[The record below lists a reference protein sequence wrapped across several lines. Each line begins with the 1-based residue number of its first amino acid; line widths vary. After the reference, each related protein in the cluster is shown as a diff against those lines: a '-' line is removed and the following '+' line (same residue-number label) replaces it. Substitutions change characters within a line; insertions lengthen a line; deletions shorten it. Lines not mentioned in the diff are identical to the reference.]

1 MTFSEREPFETWCER
16 RRALVEHFLEQ
27 ILPPAD
33 TEPRL
38 LHEAMRYAVLG
49 GGKRVR
55 PLLVFASSEGFGAP
69 IETLLPV
76 AAAVELIHVYSLVH
90 DDLPA
95 MDDDALRHGRPT
107 VHVAFD
113 EATALLTGDALQTLA
128 FQLLATPLPG
138 LSPDRQ
144 LGLVRG
150 LARASGSHG
159 MAGGQ
164 ALDLA
169 ATGRKIPLEELQ
181 TLHRCKTGALIRYA
195 VLAGAYCDEP
205 DAQTYAT
212 LERGANALGLLFQI
226 TDDILDATADSAT
239 LGKTAGKDER
249 HAKATYVTL
258 LGLEGAIEAARRTLE
273 ETLTELSS
281 LGPAAERLCELA
293 RFVAERRR

>member
-1 MTFSEREPFETWCER
+1 M
-16 RRALVEHFLEQ
+16 
-27 ILPPAD
+27 
-33 TEPRL
+33 
-38 LHEAMRYAVLG
+38 
-49 GGKRVR
+49 
-55 PLLVFASSEGFGAP
+55 
-69 IETLLPV
+69 
-76 AAAVELIHVYSLVH
+76 
-90 DDLPA
+90 
-95 MDDDALRHGRPT
+95 
-107 VHVAFD
+107 AFD

-144 LGLVRG
+144 LGLLRG
-150 LARASGSHG
+150 LARAAGSHG

-169 ATGRKIPLEELQ
+169 ATGRKIPLEALQ

-195 VLAGAYCDEP
+195 VLAGAYCDDPESR
-205 DAQTYAT
+205 AYAA

-258 LGLEGAIEAARRTLE
+258 LGLEGAIEAAQRTLE
-273 ETLTELSS
+273 ETLGALEPV
-281 LGPAAERLCELA
+281 GARAERLRELA
-293 RFVAERRR
+293 RFVANRRR

>member
-1 MTFSEREPFETWCER
+1 MTSAEREPFETWCER
-16 RRALVEHFLEQ
+16 RRACVEHFLDQ
-27 ILPPAD
+27 ILPAAEA
-33 TEPRL
+33 EPLR

-49 GGKRVR
+49 GGKRIR
-55 PLLVFASSEGFGAP
+55 PLLVFASGEAFAAP
-69 IETLLPV
+69 AEALLPV
-76 AAAVELIHVYSLVH
+76 AAAVELIHAYSLVH

-144 LGLVRG
+144 LSLVHG
-150 LARASGSHG
+150 LARAAGSRG

-169 ATGRKIPLEELQ
+169 ATGRKISLEALQ
-181 TLHRCKTGALIRYA
+181 ALHRCKTGALIRYA
-195 VLAGAYCDEP
+195 VLAGAHCGEP
-205 DAQTYAT
+205 KAEERAA
-212 LERGANALGLLFQI
+212 LERGAEALGLLFQI
-226 TDDILDATADSAT
+226 TDDLLDATADSAT

-249 HAKATYVTL
+249 YAKATYVTL
-258 LGLEGAIEAARRTLE
+258 LGLEGAREAARRTLD
-273 ETLTELSS
+273 ETLGALEP
-281 LGPAAERLCELA
+281 LGKRAERLRELA
-293 RFVAERRR
+293 RFVANRRH

>member
-16 RRALVEHFLEQ
+16 RRALVEYFLDQ
-27 ILPPAD
+27 ILPAAEA
-33 TEPRL
+33 EPQR

-49 GGKRVR
+49 GGKRIR
-55 PLLVFASSEGFGAP
+55 PLLVFASGEGFDAP

-144 LGLVRG
+144 LGLLRG
-150 LARASGSHG
+150 LARAAGSHG

-169 ATGRKIPLEELQ
+169 ATGRKIPLEALQ

-195 VLAGAYCDEP
+195 ILAGAHCDEP
-205 DAQTYAT
+205 DETACTA

-258 LGLEGAIEAARRTLE
+258 LGLEGAIEAAQRTLE
-273 ETLTELSS
+273 ETLGALEPV
-281 LGPAAERLCELA
+281 GARAERLRELA
-293 RFVAERRR
+293 RFVANRRR